1 MVITVTETILVPTD
15 GSVPATAA
23 THHARLVAA
32 ATGADVEVLSV
43 VPPGGLL
50 DSASDPRRVA
60 EAAAED
66 AARVLGGGDASDHQ
80 SVRDRVAAE
89 NEDVEPD
96 SAEPD
101 PPEPDS
107 PEPDP
112 PEPDGFTVTTAVRE
126 GDPAETILAYARTV
140 SADLI
145 VMGTHGRTG
154 VNRVVSGS
162 VTERVTRV
170 SDVPVFT
177 VRADGAT
184 PTPDTYD
191 TVLLPT
197 DGSDC
202 AEAAVDHAVA
212 LAEAFDAEIDV
223 VSVVDVNTVAAQSEL
238 TNARLVLDELEGQAE
253 NAIERVADRVGEAGI
268 AGETAVIQG
277 APASGVMDYAEEAGV
292 DLIVMGTHGRSGID
306 RFLLGSTTERL
317 IRHASVPVV
326 SVRGDGVVGGDGDET
341 TTECRPNRA
350 E

>member
-1 MVITVTETILVPTD
+1 VVITVTETILVPTD
-15 GSVPATAA
+15 GSVPATTA

-50 DSASDPRRVA
+50 DSASDPRTVA

-89 NEDVEPD
+89 NEDVETD
-96 SAEPD
+96 SA
-101 PPEPDS
+101 
-107 PEPDP
+107 EPDP

-253 NAIERVADRVGEAGI
+253 NAIERVVDRVSEAGI

>member
-1 MVITVTETILVPTD
+1 VVITVTETILVPTD
-15 GSVPATAA
+15 GSVPATTA

-50 DSASDPRRVA
+50 DSASDPRTVA

-96 SAEPD
+96 P
-101 PPEPDS
+101 

-253 NAIERVADRVGEAGI
+253 NAIERVVDRVSEVGI